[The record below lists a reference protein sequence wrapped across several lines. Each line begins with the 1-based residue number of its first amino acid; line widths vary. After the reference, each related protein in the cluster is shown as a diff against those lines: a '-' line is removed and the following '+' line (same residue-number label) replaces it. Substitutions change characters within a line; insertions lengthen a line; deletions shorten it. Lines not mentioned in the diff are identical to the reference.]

1 MRQQQFGQLG
11 ALPEQPID
19 PYEATGERLP
29 AMNDYVDAGYKY
41 GGSSRLATP
50 KNLFDLH
57 ARYYQEGTDEGV
69 AIDDAIDG
77 IGTEATDDVDDNTGN
92 DDAEHGAAVT
102 AAEAEAIALGDVIA
116 NIDPMGY
123 QPNLQAVYDNPVS
136 PGLESHLDDP
146 KGHYT
151 YKGSYN
157 TPLGIVHYSYM
168 NEKGFDDMDQ
178 DDIDS
183 GLTSI
188 GGDTPQDNTWLE
200 EKLFTSPKDS
210 GSSLFNMTE
219 TDTFL
224 YNMTPEEL
232 QAYLSNQVAQG
243 LSPIRGYNTP
253 QGTYVDLTIQ
263 FPEIYAPRMQ
273 TGGEVEIENFTYDP
287 GKIASLS
294 MELQKEAFDV

>member
-1 MRQQQFGQLG
+1 
-11 ALPEQPID
+11 
-19 PYEATGERLP
+19 
-29 AMNDYVDAGYKY
+29 MNRRK
-41 GGSSRLATP
+41 RATP

-57 ARYYQEGTDEGV
+57 ARYYQEAGAVGEEDDGSMDEVGGYDAVEDSAQGGTGSSSSGVGDSVGEGSGYG
-69 AIDDAIDG
+69 DTYG
-77 IGTEATDDVDDNTGN
+77 IVED
-92 DDAEHGAAVT
+92 
-102 AAEAEAIALGDVIA
+102 IALGDVIA

-146 KGHYT
+146 EDHYT

-157 TPLGIVHYSYM
+157 TPFGIVHYSYM
-168 NEKGFDDMDQ
+168 NEKGFDAMDEEDEQ
-178 DDIDS
+178 S

-210 GSSLFNMTE
+210 DSSSLFNMTE

-273 TGGEVEIENFTYDP
+273 AGGEVETEWVYDP
-287 GKIASLS
+287 DKIEMRSLEIQE
-294 MELQKEAFDV
+294 ELFDV